1 MFFFITPLQYVFLY
15 IMNKKKYH
23 ISFRI
28 WFFSDN
34 EKFLGKGRVD
44 LLERIQQNGSIA
56 KAAAEMKMSYRQ
68 AWQMVKEMN
77 ERANETLVEKKLGG
91 KGGGGAKLTKAGEKI
106 IETFHEFEKKVFDF
120 IESESKKISY

>member
-1 MFFFITPLQYVFLY
+1 MFFCFIVLRYVFLNT
-15 IMNKKKYH
+15 MNKKKYH
-23 ISFRI
+23 VSFRI

-34 EKFLGKGRVD
+34 EKFLGRGRVE
-44 LLERIQQNGSIA
+44 LLERIQQKGSIA

-77 ERANETLVEKKLGG
+77 ERANEPLVEKTLGG

-120 IESESKKISY
+120 VESQSKKISY